1 MGKRYTFTINSPDEY
16 ITAID
21 VRAGGWI
28 DAIRLHT
35 NQKSS
40 IWMGGTGGDEYHLRA
55 PPGRI
60 ILGVMGTS
68 GKFVGSF
75 GLLLSRCS
83 NDLCVMCRLDYQP
96 LFGKMNP
103 PPPPASG
110 RKAGPRRKSSLCD
123 VLHATN
129 YTLILRSTKIFTV
142 NIKQTTL
149 CKGQVLWKTAY

>member
-1 MGKRYTFTINSPDEY
+1 MICSSSFHPGECQEILSEPQGTDGMGKRYTFTINSPDEY

-83 NDLCVMCRLDYQP
+83 NELCVMCRFDYQP
-96 LFGKMNP
+96 LFGKMTP
-103 PPPPASG
+103 PPPPG
-110 RKAGPRRKSSLCD
+110 RKAGPEG
-123 VLHATN
+123 AGE
-129 YTLILRSTKIFTV
+129 IEPM
-142 NIKQTTL
+142 
-149 CKGQVLWKTAY
+149 